1 MAVGEDG
8 MVGDHDS
15 TSKNGSASE
24 VDSTSTSS
32 NAGNSSTGF
41 ASGVLPGVREASRK
55 LQLKM
60 NFRTLASPKRHDT
73 DRVVLTEARPARS
86 TKYLELDGS
95 DVSADEADVGD
106 VDWPSSMTGAW
117 PTMPSS
123 ANKSPPSPAAPASP
137 QGTSPPAS
145 AAPSSWKDK
154 MVRRRHDSGSSKN
167 GKKDKN
173 EPSRFMGEGV
183 SFKAKLIGIL
193 EVAEARGDRMCQDAL
208 ADLKMAI
215 RAAGEHKQRI
225 TINIAI
231 DGLRLRDEKTGD
243 CLYHHLVHKISFI
256 AQDMTDPRAF
266 GYIFG
271 SPDTGHRFFGIKTD
285 KAASQVVECI
295 RDLFQVVFALKNR
308 EQHIEQQHLKI
319 CGSSTSSLMSTTTT
333 TPSVTYMEA
342 MAHHLKE
349 SCVRENGSPG
359 AVASS
364 SKAESEATIA
374 DLLDLEYELNNL
386 QQNIHQMDQI
396 TAAAA
401 KEDVFDHDPFGDSFT
416 ATTTKTTTTKTAT
429 STAVAPLPP
438 PPSAKDAVRPDGTG
452 THRRERTVNRAGST
466 TSTTTATV
474 SVASTAFTPTAA
486 SFGAAA
492 PGPLSA
498 PLAQEEKHWFDQ
510 ETEALF
516 DDSDMP
522 GSMSKTNQLDH
533 DSNRA
538 SPLEMGRQTNLLADQ
553 FDVFTELDPLGTGR
567 SKPYVDKKD
576 FFSDL
581 KNPPK
586 KVLKDLVGEVDP
598 LSAPAPLFQ
607 ASFDSG
613 RF

>member
-1 MAVGEDG
+1 MQESIMAVGEDG
-8 MVGDHDS
+8 VAGDHGSETS
-15 TSKNGSASE
+15 TKNGSATE
-24 VDSTSTSS
+24 VDATSTSS
-32 NAGNSSTGF
+32 NAGNSSSGF
-41 ASGVLPGVREASRK
+41 GSSVLPGVREASRK

-60 NFRTLASPKRHDT
+60 NFRTLSSPKRYGQSDLCKIAIT
-73 DRVVLTEARPARS
+73 LDRPINTGRAR
-86 TKYLELDGS
+86 G
-95 DVSADEADVGD
+95 
-106 VDWPSSMTGAW
+106 
-117 PTMPSS
+117 
-123 ANKSPPSPAAPASP
+123 
-137 QGTSPPAS
+137 QGQVR
-145 AAPSSWKDK
+145 D
-154 MVRRRHDSGSSKN
+154 VRRLAYYIRVGNSSN
-167 GKKDKN
+167 KN

-308 EQHIEQQHLKI
+308 EQHIEQQHMKI
-319 CGSSTSSLMSTTTT
+319 CGGSTSSLMSSTTT

-342 MAHHLKE
+342 MAHHLK
-349 SCVRENGSPG
+349 
-359 AVASS
+359 
-364 SKAESEATIA
+364 
-374 DLLDLEYELNNL
+374 
-386 QQNIHQMDQI
+386 
-396 TAAAA
+396 
-401 KEDVFDHDPFGDSFT
+401 
-416 ATTTKTTTTKTAT
+416 
-429 STAVAPLPP
+429 
-438 PPSAKDAVRPDGTG
+438 
-452 THRRERTVNRAGST
+452 
-466 TSTTTATV
+466 
-474 SVASTAFTPTAA
+474 
-486 SFGAAA
+486 
-492 PGPLSA
+492 
-498 PLAQEEKHWFDQ
+498 
-510 ETEALF
+510 
-516 DDSDMP
+516 
-522 GSMSKTNQLDH
+522 

-538 SPLEMGRQTNLLADQ
+538 SPLEMSRQANLLADQ

-598 LSAPAPLFQ
+598 LSAPAPAPLFQ

-613 RF
+613 SRDLTGSQAGALGDVLSALESAPGSSTSFPAFPDPFSDDPFDKTDPFAEGSFSQTDCLQTLHGRFQLESALNVWIVTTTELPVVP

>member
-1 MAVGEDG
+1 
-8 MVGDHDS
+8 
-15 TSKNGSASE
+15 
-24 VDSTSTSS
+24 
-32 NAGNSSTGF
+32 
-41 ASGVLPGVREASRK
+41 
-55 LQLKM
+55 
-60 NFRTLASPKRHDT
+60 
-73 DRVVLTEARPARS
+73 
-86 TKYLELDGS
+86 
-95 DVSADEADVGD
+95 
-106 VDWPSSMTGAW
+106 
-117 PTMPSS
+117 
-123 ANKSPPSPAAPASP
+123 
-137 QGTSPPAS
+137 
-145 AAPSSWKDK
+145 
-154 MVRRRHDSGSSKN
+154 
-167 GKKDKN
+167 
-173 EPSRFMGEGV
+173 MGEGV

-308 EQHIEQQHLKI
+308 EQHIEQQHVKV
-319 CGSSTSSLMSTTTT
+319 CGGSTSNLASATSS

-359 AVASS
+359 AAAASS

-374 DLLDLEYELNNL
+374 DLLDLEYELNSL
-386 QQNIHQMDQI
+386 HQNMEHMALGGSKD
-396 TAAAA
+396 
-401 KEDVFDHDPFGDSFT
+401 DVFGGDPFGDSFT
-416 ATTTKTTTTKTAT
+416 SATTRTTTTRT
-429 STAVAPLPP
+429 STTVAPLPP
-438 PPSAKDAVRPDGTG
+438 PPSAKDVTAGTG
-452 THRRERTVNRAGST
+452 THRRERTVNRANST

-474 SVASTAFTPTAA
+474 SAAYTPT
-486 SFGAAA
+486 SSTFGAPSSAA
-492 PGPLSA
+492 LGSAPPSANA

-516 DDSDMP
+516 DDAEL
-522 GSMSKTNQLDH
+522 SKTLSNASGSRLNQDC
-533 DSNRA
+533 SRV
-538 SPLEMGRQTNLLADQ
+538 SPLETFRQASLADQ

-586 KVLKDLVGEVDP
+586 KVLKDLVGEPGCDLLTAASP
-598 LSAPAPLFQ
+598 APAPAPSSAPLFQ

-613 RF
+613 LF